1 MADPYD
7 RENKGEQSYNPPGS
21 DEPRTIHKNPAETP
35 KDGAEPRDD
44 IRNAEESFYNPTGDE
59 VRRHS
64 VDRANL
70 ALAELSGAKA
80 GSDSGL
86 FNQNADNGNPKV
98 FKSLKNTLKQRRKV
112 LAGGGA
118 AAGVGAIML
127 TTFFLLIPLKIEH
140 IVNNLESH
148 FFSSSNSAI
157 EQETQNMFEK
167 YMVKNVLPSYKSCG
181 TTIDKNCTVRVVGNG
196 PVSHL
201 YRTWANAK
209 LENKL
214 ATDYGIEFK
223 YHAPSKTWYLKAPGS
238 NVAGDNIGPNGGG
251 LESDFQRSDRAGMRA
266 SINDAL
272 QNETRW
278 KNVVTRYK
286 VGRLLEEKYG
296 IKRCIMFCG
305 TRDQLAG
312 KVDAQK
318 KSAQLYI
325 VQRVITPRTA
335 SLGIVLECMLN
346 NCDPTQTQ
354 PTAAQ
359 DGSTGELNGS
369 PENPETDT
377 AIREADQQIS
387 KTFVTQSAEG
397 LLSGYT
403 DIAEKGFQR
412 YLLEEV
418 LTKVGLGGVAS
429 QAADAVPVVGWVIA
443 ASHVISFANHAGPAV
458 QKLGYIVN
466 SGADAQTF
474 QLYNTYASE
483 IHTGHVNAVEVGS
496 MTNSLGPGD
505 RGTPSDPQ
513 VGGTAGAEN
522 TPLYQN
528 LIDGKSPSPA
538 TAFNQLLPAK
548 AYAASAGN
556 SSSSTYKCNDNKPVP
571 AGKLVCPNEVLG
583 QSNGSLDTVHQFLNL
598 PVIGQVTY
606 VANQVSGIAG
616 VIGNL
621 LGNIITSIPGLGSAI
636 QSVSGFVGGVLQ
648 PFFTDV
654 INVLIPNAFSTVMS
668 GGRVFDIM
676 AGGAD
681 AAGNLFAQVGIGGQA
696 LTPQQ
701 SADIINQQ
709 QTEAQQTFSHQSFFA
724 RMFSTDSQYSLVSK
738 VAVSIPF
745 GLQADAQ
752 IGVANLLNPLS
763 TFSHGFGSILSGRAN
778 AAVSAQPDPFGVTQY
793 GYPPGDIPSD
803 PETYWDQ
810 HCSDD
815 ASNAYMKDN
824 SWNEAASSTVDP
836 NTGMP
841 ENKTTNPCLLIK
853 ASVGGAGG
861 LFDTTLLTQDDVADA
876 TGSGGGGSSAP
887 TTAAN
892 GLTNPFP
899 DGWIPNRLDMGYDG
913 TFKNKIVAPFSGTIT
928 YASDSFSNWGGYIE
942 IKADQKPSGLPTSTL
957 YFAEGVKPTVHSGHV
972 NAGDQIASSAP
983 SPFGDPYGTGSSGS
997 IEWGLAQEGSVGS
1010 PTNTYVYGK
1019 CGSSAAK
1026 SAVLGFSQWAQQ
1038 NLGLPP
1044 PSQTS
1049 NAGCP

>member
-1 MADPYD
+1 MANSVYDP
-7 RENKGEQSYNPPGS
+7 EKQSDNDS
-21 DEPRTIHKNPAETP
+21 SEPRTIHKNPAKPSENASSQEDLRSAEGPGASLFNPQGDSANGGSVGASGLAAAETSRAGGSTGTAGGFNFNP
-35 KDGAEPRDD
+35 KDSTKHGSVNNALKLAAKHKKGIGA
-44 IRNAEESFYNPTGDE
+44 
-59 VRRHS
+59 
-64 VDRANL
+64 
-70 ALAELSGAKA
+70 GA
-80 GSDSGL
+80 GIG
-86 FNQNADNGNPKV
+86 GG
-98 FKSLKNTLKQRRKV
+98 
-112 LAGGGA
+112 LAGIA
-118 AAGVGAIML
+118 LML
-127 TTFFLLIPLKIEH
+127 FFLLIPLKIEH

-157 EQETQNMFEK
+157 EQETQNMFER
-167 YMVKNVLPSYKSCG
+167 YMVKNVLPSYKNCG

-209 LENKL
+209 IENKL
-214 ATDYGIEFK
+214 ATNYGIEFK

-238 NVAGDNIGPNGGG
+238 NAGGDNIGPDGAG
-251 LESDFQRSDRAGMRA
+251 LESDFQRSNRAGMRA
-266 SINDAL
+266 AINDAL

-278 KNVVTRYK
+278 KNVVVRYK

-305 TRDQLAG
+305 TRDQLAD

-354 PTAAQ
+354 PTTAQ
-359 DGSTGELNGS
+359 DGTTGELNGS

-377 AIREADQQIS
+377 AIREADQQIA
-387 KTFVTQSAEG
+387 KTFVSQSAEG
-397 LLSGYT
+397 LLSDYT
-403 DIAEKGFQR
+403 DISEKGFQR
-412 YLLEEV
+412 YLLEKV

-429 QAADAVPVVGWVIA
+429 QAADAVPVIGWVIA
-443 ASHVISFANHAGPAV
+443 GSHVISFANHAGPAV

-466 SGADAQTF
+466 SGAGAQTF

-496 MTNSLGPGD
+496 MTNSLGPGN
-505 RGTPSDPQ
+505 RSTPSDPQ

-528 LIDGKSPSPA
+528 IIEGKSPSPA
-538 TAFNQLLPAK
+538 TTFNELLPAK
-548 AYAASAGN
+548 AYAASPGN

-571 AGKLVCPNEVLG
+571 SGKLVCPNEVLG

-606 VANQVSGIAG
+606 VADQVSGIAG
-616 VIGNL
+616 AIGSL
-621 LGNIITSIPGLGSAI
+621 LGNIITSIPGLGGAI
-636 QSVSGFVGGVLQ
+636 QSISDFIGGVLQ
-648 PFFTDV
+648 PFFTAV
-654 INVLIPNAFSTVMS
+654 INVLIPTAYSTVMS
-668 GGRVFDIM
+668 GGRVFDLM

-681 AAGNLFAQVGIGGQA
+681 VAGNLFAQVGIGGQA

-701 SADIINQQ
+701 TADIVNQQ

-738 VAVSIPF
+738 IAISIPF

-752 IGVANLLNPLS
+752 SGLASLLNPLG
-763 TFSHGFGSILSGRAN
+763 TFGHGFGSILSGRAN

-793 GYPPGDIPSD
+793 GYPHGDIPSD

-824 SWNEAASSTVDP
+824 SWNEAAANTVDP

-841 ENKTTNPCLLIK
+841 ENKTVNRCLLIK
-853 ASVGGAGG
+853 ATVGAAGG
-861 LFDTTLLTQDDVADA
+861 MFDTTLLTQDDVADQSNS
-876 TGSGGGGSSAP
+876 GSVTAPVGGGTPSGNTQQLAQQVLAAAQSGKIKFAVVNPANSSDGSTAEDNIRE
-887 TTAAN
+887 TAAGN
-892 GLTNPFP
+892 AANTSTSCLGGGTLA
-899 DGWIPNRLDMGYDG
+899 PNRTVNLSSTLLQFIVDLSNTTSFTINELAGGCHAPNSNHYAGKAVDFGCPFNPGPADAAGSKYNISDG
-913 TFKNKIVAPFSGTIT
+913 TGET
-928 YASDSFSNWGGYIE
+928 
-942 IKADQKPSGLPTSTL
+942 
-957 YFAEGVKPTVHSGHV
+957 
-972 NAGDQIASSAP
+972 
-983 SPFGDPYGTGSSGS
+983 
-997 IEWGLAQEGSVGS
+997 
-1010 PTNTYVYGK
+1010 
-1019 CGSSAAK
+1019 C
-1026 SAVLGFSQWAQQ
+1026 
-1038 NLGLPP
+1038 
-1044 PSQTS
+1044 S
-1049 NAGCP
+1049 NAGHYHYSIGGN